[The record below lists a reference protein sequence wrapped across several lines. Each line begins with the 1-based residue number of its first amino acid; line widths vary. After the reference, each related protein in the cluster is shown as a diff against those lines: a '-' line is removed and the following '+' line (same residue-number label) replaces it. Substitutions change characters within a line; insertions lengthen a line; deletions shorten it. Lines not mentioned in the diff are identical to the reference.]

1 MSNALFL
8 PLAMSVL
15 VACAK
20 PTAPE
25 PSNNPSDQASA
36 ETGAAPAKRKSLLAV
51 GDEVPALTTAA
62 HDGST
67 IDLRKLG
74 RPTIVYFYPK
84 DDTPGCTKEACAF
97 RDAWDKFT
105 AASVGVV
112 GVSSDD
118 DESHRAFAKKY
129 EFVFPLIADR
139 DHTWAHA
146 FGVPMRLGMTARVSF
161 LVGADGKIA
170 KVYPDVDPAIHSDEV
185 LKDAAA
191 L

>member
-8 PLAMSVL
+8 PLVMSVL

-20 PTAPE
+20 PAAP
-25 PSNNPSDQASA
+25 DQSSTPTG
-36 ETGAAPAKRKSLLAV
+36 ETGAAPAKRDGLLAV
-51 GDEVPALTTAA
+51 GDEVPALTTKA

-67 IDLRKLG
+67 IDLRNLG

-118 DESHRAFAKKY
+118 DASHRAFAEKY
-129 EFVFPLIADR
+129 KFVFPLVADEQ
-139 DHTWAHA
+139 HAWAHA
-146 FGVPMRLGMTARVSF
+146 FGVRLRMGMTERVSF
-161 LVGADGKIA
+161 LVGKDGKIA

>member
-1 MSNALFL
+1 MSNALLL
-8 PLAMSVL
+8 PLVMSVL
-15 VACAK
+15 VGCSK
-20 PTAPE
+20 PTVPEQSSAPT
-25 PSNNPSDQASA
+25 DQ
-36 ETGAAPAKRKSLLAV
+36 TGASTGATPKKRGEPLAV
-51 GDEVPALTTAA
+51 GDEVPALTTIA

-118 DESHRAFAKKY
+118 DESHRAFAAKY
-129 EFVFPLIADR
+129 HFVFPLIADR
-139 DHTWAHA
+139 DHAWAHA

-161 LVGADGKIA
+161 LVDKDGKIA

-185 LKDAAA
+185 LKDASA